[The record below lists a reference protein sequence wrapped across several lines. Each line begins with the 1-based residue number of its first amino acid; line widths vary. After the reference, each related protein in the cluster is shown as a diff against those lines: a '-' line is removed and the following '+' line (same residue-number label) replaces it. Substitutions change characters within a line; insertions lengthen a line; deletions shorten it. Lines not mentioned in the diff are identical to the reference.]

1 MNKFI
6 GYIIA
11 AIGLFGLAAA
21 NIKEVQDFVQNLIP
35 QLAKIDSL
43 TLTITS
49 IVIILAGIFLI
60 TKSPFRRTQKLREV
74 PIYKGN
80 QIVGYKRR
88 GI

>member
-11 AIGLFGLAAA
+11 TIGLFGLAAV
-21 NIKEVQDFVQNLIP
+21 NIKEVQDPVQNLVP
-35 QLAKIDSL
+35 QLAKIDST
-43 TLTITS
+43 TLTIIS
-49 IVIILAGIFLI
+49 IVIVLVGVFLV
-60 TKSPFRRTQKLREV
+60 TKSPFRRTQKMHEV